1 MNMKK
6 QLITLALTILCIG
19 TTFAQISIDSALSK
33 FHYNADK
40 KILFE
45 RIQESDL
52 SKAEMYKNAKE
63 WVAIN
68 YRDYKKV
75 IDLDDEVNGV
85 IVFKGVSG
93 INDGLLVHKFSYTV
107 EMTIKDKKARLRL
120 FDIFNLTYAGYPVP
134 IETTLQVLK
143 DKSKGNPKLNGEFV
157 DQQYDL
163 FSNLLSEIAKIIII
177 KDDF

>member
-1 MNMKK
+1 
-6 QLITLALTILCIG
+6 
-19 TTFAQISIDSALSK
+19 
-33 FHYNADK
+33 
-40 KILFE
+40 
-45 RIQESDL
+45 
-52 SKAEMYKNAKE
+52 
-63 WVAIN
+63 
-68 YRDYKKV
+68 
-75 IDLDDEVNGV
+75 
-85 IVFKGVSG
+85 
-93 INDGLLVHKFSYTV
+93 VHKFSYTV